1 MPRSGRAPASAEQLC
16 PDCQK
21 PLRFVASWTF
31 RGLWG
36 FNEVRTYE
44 CAEHGPVFVNAS
56 PQESSPHTFQKPQI
70 NAPESGERDS
80 LLPVPRAPK
89 PTLNS
94 GAIAIPEPDSSDKNH
109 DAK

>member
-1 MPRSGRAPASAEQLC
+1 MPESDERLC
-16 PDCQK
+16 PDCQR

-36 FNEVRTYE
+36 FNEVRTFQ

-56 PQESSPHTFQKPQI
+56 PQVSRPHTFGKRRS
-70 NAPESGERDS
+70 NVPENGDRDS
-80 LLPVPRAPK
+80 LLPVPRTPK

-94 GAIAIPEPDSSDKNH
+94 GAIAIPEPDSSDKSH